1 MAPCHMAILYLSSPT
16 LGSQAQSFPEA
27 PSFEEGL
34 KEGLDGNAT
43 VWFCFL
49 QDSKAPNLF
58 FCKEQKGSCVRQS
71 SKRQQRPG
79 LDEERLLSPR
89 SGAAEPVATGGG
101 QHAQSAL
108 ALHTASRA
116 SAPRSRQSF
125 IHTAQPG
132 GGGAERERGSCDR
145 RL

>member
-1 MAPCHMAILYLSSPT
+1 MGWRLAAGEGPVGKGKPICLY
-16 LGSQAQSFPEA
+16 
-27 PSFEEGL
+27 
-34 KEGLDGNAT
+34 
-43 VWFCFL
+43 
-49 QDSKAPNLF
+49 
-58 FCKEQKGSCVRQS
+58 
-71 SKRQQRPG
+71 
-79 LDEERLLSPR
+79 LSPR